1 MGYPRGGGQ
10 LHSQLQTHPP
20 FSFGEIKL
28 TFVTMLSQRVTKT
41 LQFLVD
47 LVNAKKHSKPYKGLL
62 KNAKIRKVLVAVQG
76 LEPRTRGL

>member
-1 MGYPRGGGQ
+1 
-10 LHSQLQTHPP
+10 
-20 FSFGEIKL
+20 
-28 TFVTMLSQRVTKT
+28 MLSQRVTKT